1 MVTLDWRK
9 FWNVKFLSY
18 TFPDCNTELIAI
30 SLDYLFINGH
40 KCSFINVGKLFFK
53 LIFVFFSS
61 FFSIAVSKGIPPSLS
76 FYKEDRPHIS
86 S

>member
-53 LIFVFFSS
+53 LIFVFF
-61 FFSIAVSKGIPPSLS
+61 FFIFFHCRQQRDPSISLLLQRRPAT
-76 FYKEDRPHIS
+76 YK
-86 S
+86 

>member
-1 MVTLDWRK
+1 MVTLDWGK

-53 LIFVFFSS
+53 LIFVFFFLH
-61 FFSIAVSKGIPPSLS
+61 FFPLPSAKGSLHLS
-76 FYKEDRPHIS
+76 PFTNKTGHI
-86 S
+86 